1 MANDE
6 NALKPVV
13 VTGAS
18 RGIGRTIAL
27 DLSDHGF
34 SVFAGVR
41 KHDDAE
47 ALIETSKGR
56 VSPLILDVTDSTG
69 VAAAAKEVADA
80 TDNLGIAGVVNNA
93 GSRFSD
99 RLNRPR

>member
-27 DLSDHGF
+27 DLSEHDF

-41 KHDDAE
+41 KHDHAE
-47 ALIETSKGR
+47 ALIEASEGR

-69 VAAAAKEVADA
+69 VAAAAVRSMKPEALDFRTVSNCARCSGYMQPA
-80 TDNLGIAGVVNNA
+80 P
-93 GSRFSD
+93 S
-99 RLNRPR
+99 